1 MTTTKQEGEKEELEE
16 AEGEVKNKP
25 PREEHKIVVAFLH
38 SYHDNALHGFM
49 DGMSKLLVSKLLDIL
64 IHGNVLCAEYK
75 NLLVYVRQ
83 FFRNI

>member
-16 AEGEVKNKP
+16 AEGEVKKEP
-25 PREEHKIVVAFLH
+25 PREEHKIVVAFH
-38 SYHDNALHGFM
+38 SYRDNALHGFM